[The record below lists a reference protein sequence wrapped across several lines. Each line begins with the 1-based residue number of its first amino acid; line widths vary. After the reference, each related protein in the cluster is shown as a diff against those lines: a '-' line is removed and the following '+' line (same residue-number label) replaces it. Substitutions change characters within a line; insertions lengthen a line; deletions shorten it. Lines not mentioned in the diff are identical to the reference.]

1 MPNFNQEIT
10 YLILFSAVLILPKL
24 MRRLRLPEGISCI
37 LLGLL
42 SSYFWES
49 FQEDQL
55 LLLLSRLGITSLFL
69 FAGMEVDIK
78 TLKTHSNGLLKHLS
92 VSLIM
97 MGLCSAFLA
106 NIFHLPTQVAIIF
119 SLGLLTPSTG
129 FILESIKDFRL
140 SEGQKYWISSKSI
153 AEEILAVMVLFIAL
167 QSNDMQK
174 LGMSLGVLIFL
185 LLALPLIFKIFLKFV
200 APYAPKSEV
209 AFLILLALI
218 CGVVTKKI
226 GTYYLVGAFIV
237 GIIAGRFKHFL
248 GKVEGINI
256 FNSLSIFFG
265 IFIPFYFFK
274 AGLSLSGNLF
284 NKESLLIGI
293 GFAIFII
300 PMRNSAVF
308 YSQKNFISDKV
319 KRPWKVALSLMPT
332 LIFGLVIASI
342 LRDRF
347 EVKDSLIGG
356 LFIYTLISS
365 FLPAFA
371 FERLPPKRYTSETVT
386 ND

>member
-24 MRRLRLPEGISCI
+24 MRRLHLPEGITCI
-37 LLGLL
+37 LLGFL
-42 SSYFWES
+42 SSYFWND

-69 FAGMEVDIK
+69 FAGMEVNLGELRRHGRSL
-78 TLKTHSNGLLKHLS
+78 TKHLG
-92 VSLIM
+92 VDL
-97 MGLCSAFLA
+97 L
-106 NIFHLPTQVAIIF
+106 IIF
-119 SLGLLTPSTG
+119 FVGSFCSYFFRLSWQIGIILALGLLTPSTG
-129 FILESIKDFRL
+129 FILESIKDFKI
-140 SEGQKYWISSKSI
+140 SENQRYWISAKSI
-153 AEEILAVMVLFIAL
+153 AEEILAVMVLFFAL
-167 QSNDMQK
+167 QSNDLEQ
-174 LGMSLGVLIFL
+174 LGISLIVLIVL
-185 LLALPLIFKIFLKFV
+185 LFALPIIFRIFVRWV

-248 GKVEGINI
+248 GKVEGIDI
-256 FNSLSIFFG
+256 FSNLSVFFG

-274 AGLSLSGNLF
+274 AGLSLSGDIF
-284 NKESLLIGI
+284 SKEGILL
-293 GFAIFII
+293 GFGFSAIII
-300 PMRNSAVF
+300 PIRYSAVY
-308 YSQKNFISDKV
+308 YSQKNFIEK
-319 KRPWKVALSLMPT
+319 KIQKPWKVAISLMPT

-342 LRDRF
+342 LKNRF
-347 EVKDSLIGG
+347 ELSDELVSG
-356 LFIYTLISS
+356 LFIYTIVTSI
-365 FLPAFA
+365 LPLFGM
-371 FERLPPKRYTSETVT
+371 ERLPPKTYSSKIIK